1 MRAQAAGMLV
11 AVFVFVFCFS
21 CEQGLC
27 PGKMYAC
34 ARFSPCYI
42 SLIVSIP
49 SLLCD
54 KEVTVEHGA

>member
-1 MRAQAAGMLV
+1 MLV